1 MAAGDDYLFRAA
13 ELLAK
18 AECESDAKKRAELEN
33 LGWAF
38 LRLAGQARRNRATS
52 TNRRRRS
59 STSPKQN
66 PSSLTPEFVRKK
78 VLGKKS

>member
-1 MAAGDDYLFRAA
+1 MVGTRNGRGDDIYLFRAA

-38 LRLAGQARRNRATS
+38 LRLAGQARRNRATDIVYEPPP
-52 TNRRRRS
+52 
-59 STSPKQN
+59 PKLDE
-66 PSSLTPEFVRKK
+66 PKA
-78 VLGKKS
+78 KS

>member
-33 LGWAF
+33 LGWA
-38 LRLAGQARRNRATS
+38 GQARRNRATDIVYEPPP
-52 TNRRRRS
+52 
-59 STSPKQN
+59 PKLDE
-66 PSSLTPEFVRKK
+66 PKA
-78 VLGKKS
+78 KS

>member
-38 LRLAGQARRNRATS
+38 LRLAGQVRRNRATDI
-52 TNRRRRS
+52 
-59 STSPKQN
+59 
-66 PSSLTPEFVRKK
+66 V
-78 VLGKKS
+78 